1 VVTLLIEPNAGV
13 ITALG
18 VAGGVWVISG
28 SLFYVG
34 TLMGKSKR
42 IKLPI
47 SILAMTLAHIGL
59 GVFLVGIS
67 LTSST
72 SSEKHL
78 RMAAG
83 DQYETAGY
91 TFEFLGTSM
100 VRGPNYMADE
110 GEFVITKNGAEV
122 TRLYPQKRNYT
133 QRGNTMTEAAID
145 PGLTRDLYVSLGEP
159 LDDQGL
165 AWAVRIYHKPFI
177 RWIWL
182 GSLFMMAGGL
192 LAAGDKR
199 YRRKKSA
206 GAEETDSGAVA
217 V

>member
-1 VVTLLIEPNAGV
+1 M
-13 ITALG
+13 
-18 VAGGVWVISG
+18 S
-28 SLFYVG
+28 
-34 TLMGKSKR
+34 
-42 IKLPI
+42 
-47 SILAMTLAHIGL
+47 LAHIGL

-67 LTSST
+67 LTSSI

-91 TFEFLGTSM
+91 TFKFLGTRM
-100 VRGPNYMADE
+100 VQGPNYTADE
-110 GEFVITKNGAEV
+110 GEFVITKNGVEV
-122 TRLYPQKRNYT
+122 TRLFPQKRNYT

-192 LAAGDKR
+192 VAAGDKR

-206 GAEETDSGAVA
+206 GTQKADSGAVT